1 MAIFSHP
8 GASAA
13 DYAPPRASRWR
24 VLWQFWRRT
33 RWAPPAHLSCS
44 SMIFMAAFADV
55 VTVHDPDPQQ
65 FRRHA
70 GGAEREYWLGTDQ
83 FGRDLYTRIVYGART
98 ALLVG
103 FVSAFVGATLG
114 LVLGVASAY
123 FGGRFDLIFQ
133 RIMDVLMAFP
143 LVILALAVVSIF
155 GTGTHNV
162 ILAITIPFIPRCARV
177 VRSSAL
183 AVRETPFIDAARA
196 CGFSHTR
203 IVLRHMVPNVM
214 APYLIMMTAAV
225 GQAILIE
232 ASLSFL
238 GLGVQEPVPA
248 WGLMLRGGAQEYAE
262 SAPWVAI
269 FPGIAISLAVFGFNL
284 FGDALRDW
292 LDPKLKTLIRLTC
305 ARQVRE
311 LAALLGHPADVR
323 ACEMLRIEQAA
334 LARGVLQHPAA
345 RAPRLLGVGAEGAAP
360 ERVMD
365 LDRVVH
371 DVADEQGFGA
381 LRVQRDQH
389 VAGRM
394 PRRRLDGHVVAEL
407 HACRRRSC
415 PARPPGSAARCR

>member
-1 MAIFSHP
+1 MATISQP
-8 GASAA
+8 LEQ
-13 DYAPPRASRWR
+13 APPRPSRLA
-24 VLWQFWRRT
+24 VLWQFC
-33 RWAPPAHLSCS
+33 AQNPLGAAGGLVVIV
-44 SMIFMAAFADV
+44 MILMAALADV
-55 VTVHDPDPQQ
+55 VTVYDPTSNN
-65 FRRHA
+65 F
-70 GGAEREYWLGTDQ
+70 GAMLEPPSGEYWLGTDQ

-103 FVSAFVGATLG
+103 FVSAFVGGTVG
-114 LVLGVASAY
+114 LILGVASAH
-123 FGGRFDLIFQ
+123 FGGRFDLIVQ
-133 RIMDVLMAFP
+133 AVMDVLMAFP
-143 LVILALAVVSIF
+143 LIILALAMVSIF
-155 GTGTHNV
+155 GTGTLNV
-162 ILAITIPFIPRCARV
+162 IMAITIPFIPRCARV

-292 LDPKLKTLIRLTC
+292 FDPKMK
-305 ARQVRE
+305 V
-311 LAALLGHPADVR
+311 
-323 ACEMLRIEQAA
+323 
-334 LARGVLQHPAA
+334 
-345 RAPRLLGVGAEGAAP
+345 
-360 ERVMD
+360 
-365 LDRVVH
+365 
-371 DVADEQGFGA
+371 
-381 LRVQRDQH
+381 
-389 VAGRM
+389 
-394 PRRRLDGHVVAEL
+394 
-407 HACRRRSC
+407 
-415 PARPPGSAARCR
+415 